1 MLNPR
6 VLPSL
11 LVLLVLPVL
20 PVLLVLLVL
29 PVLPVLPGHLARLVL
44 PSPTKGPGLDE
55 SPSLNPN
62 RNPSRNTNPNP
73 SLNGVP
79 VRINRVV
86 L

>member
-11 LVLLVLPVL
+11 LVLLVLLVL
-20 PVLLVLLVL
+20 PVLPDHLVLLVL
-29 PVLPVLPGHLARLVL
+29 PG
-44 PSPTKGPGLDE
+44 PTKGQGLDE

-62 RNPSRNTNPNP
+62 RNPSRKSSRNKNPNP

-79 VRINRVV
+79 VRINRAV